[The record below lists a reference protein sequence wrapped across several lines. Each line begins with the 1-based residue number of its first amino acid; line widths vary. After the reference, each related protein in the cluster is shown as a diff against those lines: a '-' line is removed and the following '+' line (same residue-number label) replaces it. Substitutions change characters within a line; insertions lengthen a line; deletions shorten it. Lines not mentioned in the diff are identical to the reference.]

1 MDFDFQYVDQES
13 VVNRNYFEGIKEMV
27 ICVICAGILVE
38 PQQCRSCE
46 NSYCSNCIKIW
57 TKKSSTCP
65 FKCSNFETKDATR
78 TLKNL
83 LDKLILKCPNKCDSN
98 EEFNYENCVR
108 HIQTSCQKLKTNC
121 PCCESYV
128 LKTQIKETEVIRDLK
143 YEIIRLE
150 TENSNLKNK
159 NRELSLEIK
168 NLEQN
173 ISSKSS
179 ETLKRKQ
186 LEEENQGLIDK
197 CPHFKGNYNPVFA
210 CCDEAY
216 PCYLCHNEKQNH
228 TFQFSNKVVCLKC
241 SEIYMGSTC
250 PGCQTIQM
258 YRKK

>member
-1 MDFDFQYVDQES
+1 
-13 VVNRNYFEGIKEMV
+13 
-27 ICVICAGILVE
+27 
-38 PQQCRSCE
+38 
-46 NSYCSNCIKIW
+46 
-57 TKKSSTCP
+57 
-65 FKCSNFETKDATR
+65 
-78 TLKNL
+78 
-83 LDKLILKCPNKCDSN
+83 
-98 EEFNYENCVR
+98 
-108 HIQTSCQKLKTNC
+108 
-121 PCCESYV
+121 